1 MFVMS
6 IDNKEQEYSNVAW
19 QLIQCLYMS
28 GSNVIA
34 TIGFFIALSKKGRL
48 FDYMDIDKFD
58 YIYNETIKLDH
69 DTTVG
74 LSDVCGMVPTK
85 STILKIVRIM
95 DTI

>member
-1 MFVMS
+1 
-6 IDNKEQEYSNVAW
+6 
-19 QLIQCLYMS
+19 
-28 GSNVIA
+28 
-34 TIGFFIALSKKGRL
+34 
-48 FDYMDIDKFD
+48 MDIDKFD

-95 DTI
+95 DTISNIDHSKLFEEAIAIFASQEGRIRGDFFNLKSLLTLFLLS